1 MAAPRKVCIIG
12 YTAELTMKSSN
23 GLLRIFVIVFLV
35 IAYAAPLRALRFDA
49 RPPDERWSIVTRYNY
64 RVRINGRYLGHAD
77 REIRETY
84 KMVSR
89 SSRGAR
95 VSGWARVIG
104 STKRDGLPVAARLE
118 SSQSV
123 DFFLADNGAVS
134 DAEGRFPSLQGF
146 PVFPDGEINRGD
158 QWEAPIGVGILG
170 PEGRGAVL
178 QSIASYTYTGPA
190 PYQGRDAHYFEVVWA
205 LRYQG
210 CAGCRYSEDTL
221 SGILNAVSG
230 SHRVT
235 LVVDDRTGAPVMA
248 RNSLRERWEWA
259 DSGTEEREGFAL
271 IFWKGVPPLDT
282 QAIEQRFKSARLP
295 ASPLPR
301 RTRPQPS
308 SPQPL
313 SPGPTSPDQQLSE
326 RTPSERPPAGRTP
339 PDQSASAQS
348 PTERP
353 PAGRTSS
360 AQPFSERT
368 PGERTPSGR
377 PPSDRSSA
385 ERTASGRTASGP
397 PRPPSAHPP
406 NCPTPDGLTIHP
418 HTRRSLGN
426 PSQPAFRAQ
435 HRRNPSRTAPFS
447 MKSLRAQ
454 RHPQPYRGGART
466 PPPTSAAPPI
476 RMPSPK
482 NGPKPLRMNSRPAA
496 QPPAA
501 LFSKASAPPNR
512 WTRTT
517 PKQGAVET
525 AVSSCSL
532 SKIDAEDRRIR
543 TKSVGSS

>member
-1 MAAPRKVCIIG
+1 MATPMAAPRKVCIIG
-12 YTAELTMKSSN
+12 YTTELTMKSSN

-49 RPPDERWSIVTRYNY
+49 RPPDERWSIITRYNY

-295 ASPLPR
+295 AAPAPAAPLPR

-308 SPQPL
+308 SPAQS
-313 SPGPTSPDQQLSE
+313 SPGPTSPDQPPSE
-326 RTPSERPPAGRTP
+326 RPPSERPPAGRTP

-353 PAGRTSS
+353 PAGRTPS
-360 AQPFSERT
+360 AQPFSERP

-385 ERTASGRTASGP
+385 ERTPSGRTASGQ
-397 PRPPSAHPP
+397 PPSDQPP
-406 NCPTPDGLTIHP
+406 SERTPAELPTSDGLTITP
-418 HTRRSLGN
+418 T
-426 PSQPAFRAQ
+426 PAGLSVTLHNLHFEPNTAVILPRDRPLLDEIAAVLSDI
-435 HRRNPSRTAPFS
+435 PSRTVVV
-447 MKSLRAQ
+447 
-454 RHPQPYRGGART
+454 RGHTADVG
-466 PPPTSAAPPI
+466 
-476 RMPSPK
+476 
-482 NGPKPLRMNSRPAA
+482 RPADQDA
-496 QPPAA
+496 LSEERAKTVADELSARGTVPGRLIFEGVGAA
-501 LFSKASAPPNR
+501 EPLDSNDTEAGRRRNR
-512 WTRTT
+512 R
-517 PKQGAVET
+517 VELLI
-525 AVSSCSL
+525 V
-532 SKIDAEDRRIR
+532 ED
-543 TKSVGSS
+543 